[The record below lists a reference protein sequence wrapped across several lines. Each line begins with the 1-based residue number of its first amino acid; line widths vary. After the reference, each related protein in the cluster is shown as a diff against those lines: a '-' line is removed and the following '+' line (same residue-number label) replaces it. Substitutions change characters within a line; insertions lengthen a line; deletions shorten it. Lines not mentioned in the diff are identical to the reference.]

1 MSEKR
6 RRSLGLI
13 VNPVAG
19 LGGRV
24 GLKGSDGASIQRN
37 AIALGA
43 VSESLLRA
51 TGALERL
58 KPIQDEIAF
67 LTCPGEM
74 GEAAAIACG
83 LPHTLIDSIGKE
95 KTTAEDTKNAAKA
108 ARQLGV
114 DLLLFAGGDGTAR
127 DILDAIDGD
136 VPVLGIPTGVKMQSA
151 VFAVNPVAAG
161 DLASSFLRG
170 QVPGLRE
177 AEVMDIDESA
187 LRRGTVISKLH
198 GYLQVPFEHRL
209 IQGAKAPSRETDRS
223 AMAEIAQALVNG
235 MRDDFL
241 YVVGPGTTTRAILS
255 ALGLEKTLVGVD
267 AVWNGQLVAADAN
280 ERRLLELLNRHAAQI
295 IVTPIG
301 GQGYLFGR
309 GNQQI
314 SPRVIHQV
322 GRDNIVVVATPS
334 KLDALGGR
342 PLLVDTGDDATDRM
356 LNGYIRVMCG
366 FGDFRMARVSC
377 SGNG

>member
-1 MSEKR
+1 
-6 RRSLGLI
+6 LGFI

-24 GLKGSDGASIQRN
+24 GLKGSDGAAIQRE
-37 AIALGA
+37 AVALGA
-43 VSESLLRA
+43 VSESHIRAICALRH
-51 TGALERL
+51 L
-58 KPIQDEIAF
+58 KPLQDEIA
-67 LTCPGEM
+67 LLACPAEM

-83 LPHTLIDSIGKE
+83 IPHTIIGEIRKK
-95 KTTAEDTKNAAKA
+95 KTTAEDTKKAAKA
-108 ARQLGV
+108 AQQLGV
-114 DLLLFAGGDGTAR
+114 ELLLFAGGDGTAR

-151 VFAVNPVAAG
+151 VFAINPTAAG
-161 DLASSFLRG
+161 DLASLFLKG
-170 QVPGLRE
+170 KVHGLCD

-187 LRRGTVISKLH
+187 LRQGTVSSKLY
-198 GYLQVPFEHRL
+198 GYLQVPVEHRL
-209 IQGAKAPSRETDRS
+209 IQGAKEASRETDRS
-223 AMAEIAQALVNG
+223 AMAEIAQALVNR

-241 YVVGPGTTTRAILS
+241 YVVGPGMTTRAILS

-267 AVWNGQLVAADAN
+267 AVWNGQLLAADVN
-280 ERRLLELLNRHAAQI
+280 ESRLLELLKGRAAQI

-322 GRDNIVVVATPS
+322 GKDNIVVVATPN
-334 KLDALGGR
+334 KLDALGGQS
-342 PLLVDTGDDATDRM
+342 LLVDTGDDEADRM
-356 LNGYIRVMCG
+356 LSGYVRVVCG
-366 FGDFRMARVSC
+366 FGDLRIARVSC
-377 SGNG
+377 TGSG